1 MTLSDP
7 DHDVLLEWTPK
18 LVDALHAVPGLR
30 DVVDDLQGKGLQT
43 ALVIDRDAA
52 ARLGVNNAAI
62 DDALYDAF
70 GQRQISTIFPQSTQY
85 RVVLQVR
92 SEERRVGK
100 EGDSTCRYRW
110 GPY

>member
-70 GQRQISTIFPQSTQY
+70 GQRQI
-85 RVVLQVR
+85 R
-92 SEERRVGK
+92 SEEHTSELQSLMRNSYAVFRLQK
-100 EGDSTCRYRW
+100 KTK
-110 GPY
+110 

>member
-70 GQRQISTIFPQSTQY
+70 GQRQISTIFTQSTQY
-85 RVVLQVR
+85 RVVLEVAKQLGR
-92 SEERRVGK
+92 ASCRERVGQ
-100 EGDSTCRYRW
+100 DV
-110 GPY
+110 